1 MSGAAW
7 RKRGGIALKGVL
19 MGAADVVPGVS
30 GGTIAFV
37 TGIYDRLLAA
47 ISTFDLAWF
56 RSFFTGRFKE
66 AFGRIPWGFLLP
78 LVAGI
83 AFSIFSLARGVSWL
97 LEHQP
102 RELWSFFFG
111 LVLASTYVVAAGIR
125 SRGPGFWA
133 WLAAGTV
140 GAYLLVG
147 LIPVATPTTFWF
159 TFLSGAVAATAM
171 ILPGISGSF
180 ILVLLSQYHRM
191 LEAVKGLD
199 LYVLIFFVSGA
210 FVGLI
215 SFSRILKWLLGR
227 FHLQTLAV
235 LCGFMLGS
243 LRKVWPY
250 QEVLEST
257 QIHDKVVVL
266 KTRNILPD
274 GGGEAVL
281 HGALM
286 IFGFLVVLGISALAK
301 REALKARAQRIE
313 EPTHD

>member
-1 MSGAAW
+1 MSRAAW
-7 RKRGGIALKGVL
+7 KERGGIALKGVL

-56 RSFFTGRFKE
+56 RSFFTGRFRE
-66 AFGRIPWGFLLP
+66 AFGRVPWGFLLP

-111 LVLASTYVVAAGIR
+111 LVLASTWVVASEIR
-125 SRGPGFWA
+125 PRNSGFWA
-133 WLAAGTV
+133 WLLAGTV

-147 LIPVATPTTFWF
+147 LIPVSTPTAFWF

-199 LYVLIFFVSGA
+199 LFVLIFFASGA
-210 FVGLI
+210 FMGLV
-215 SFSRILKWLLGR
+215 SFSRVLKWLLAR

-243 LRKVWPY
+243 LRRVWPY

-286 IFGFLVVLGISALAK
+286 IIGFLVVLGISALAK
-301 REALKARAQRIE
+301 RAAPRGEGQRKE

>member
-1 MSGAAW
+1 MNRAVLREKGILVFKGA
-7 RKRGGIALKGVL
+7 L

-56 RSFFTGRFKE
+56 RSFFTGRWRE

-83 AFSIFSLARGVSWL
+83 AFSILSLARGVSWL

-111 LVLASTYVVAAGIR
+111 LVLASTWVVASEVR
-125 SRGPGFWA
+125 PRGALFWSH
-133 WLAAGTV
+133 LAAGTI

-147 LIPVATPTTFWF
+147 LIPVSTPTTFWF

-191 LEAVKGLD
+191 LEAVKELD
-199 LYVLIFFVSGA
+199 LFVLIFFMSGA
-210 FVGLI
+210 FVGLV
-215 SFSRILKWLLGR
+215 SFSRVLKWLMSR

-243 LRKVWPY
+243 LRRVWPY
-250 QEVLEST
+250 QEVLESA
-257 QIHDKVVVL
+257 QFHDKVVVL

-274 GGGEAVL
+274 GGGEVVL

-286 IFGFLVVLGISALAK
+286 ITGFLVVLGISALA
-301 REALKARAQRIE
+301 RRAAERG
-313 EPTHD
+313 HDA

>member
-1 MSGAAW
+1 MNRDAV
-7 RKRGGIALKGVL
+7 REKGILALKGAL

-47 ISTFDLAWF
+47 ISTFDLTWF
-56 RSFFTGRFKE
+56 RLFFTARWRE

-111 LVLASTYVVAAGIR
+111 LVLASTWVVASEIR
-125 SRGPGFWA
+125 PRGAVFWSH
-133 WLAAGTV
+133 LAAGTV

-147 LIPVATPTTFWF
+147 LIPVSTPTTFWF
-159 TFLSGAVAATAM
+159 TFLSGAVASTAM

-199 LYVLIFFVSGA
+199 LFVLIFFVSGA
-210 FVGLI
+210 FVGLV
-215 SFSRILKWLLGR
+215 SFSRVLRWLMSR
-227 FHLQTLAV
+227 FHVQTLAV

-243 LRKVWPY
+243 LRRVWPY
-250 QEVLEST
+250 QEVLESA

-274 GGGEAVL
+274 GGGEVVL

-286 IFGFLVVLGISALAK
+286 ITGFLVVLGISALA
-301 REALKARAQRIE
+301 RRAAERG
-313 EPTHD
+313 TDA

>member
-1 MSGAAW
+1 MSRAAW
-7 RKRGGIALKGVL
+7 KERGGIALKGVL

-56 RSFFTGRFKE
+56 RSFFTGRFRE
-66 AFGRIPWGFLLP
+66 AFGRVPWGFLLP

-111 LVLASTYVVAAGIR
+111 LVLASTWVVASEIR
-125 SRGPGFWA
+125 PRNLGFWA
-133 WLAAGTV
+133 WLLAGTV

-147 LIPVATPTTFWF
+147 LIPVSTPTAFWF

-199 LYVLIFFVSGA
+199 LFVLIFFASGA
-210 FVGLI
+210 FMGLV
-215 SFSRILKWLLGR
+215 SFSRVLKWLLAR

-243 LRKVWPY
+243 LRRV
-250 QEVLEST
+250 
-257 QIHDKVVVL
+257 
-266 KTRNILPD
+266 
-274 GGGEAVL
+274 
-281 HGALM
+281 
-286 IFGFLVVLGISALAK
+286 
-301 REALKARAQRIE
+301 
-313 EPTHD
+313 